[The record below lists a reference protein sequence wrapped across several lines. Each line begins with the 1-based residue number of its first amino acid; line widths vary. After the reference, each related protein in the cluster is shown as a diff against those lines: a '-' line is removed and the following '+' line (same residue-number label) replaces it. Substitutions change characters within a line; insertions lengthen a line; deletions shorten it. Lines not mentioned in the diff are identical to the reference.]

1 MSIVMDALS
10 KLANDNSG
18 SLKLVHEK
26 VVNWHDV
33 VLLLTGIRKRIRI
46 RMRDGRRYNISVS
59 SKYVS
64 VDYSGRELKLLY
76 GTKRERIRA
85 ILTLIGEFLDEA
97 HTDLDVKG
105 RDVVDIGAYIGDTP
119 IYFALKG
126 ARHVYAFEPY
136 PYSYNMA
143 KRNVSVNGL
152 GKKVTMINAG
162 CGSKRGSMT
171 IKKDEGNLAGS
182 AMRESRSGKRVEI
195 LPLSSIVNSYKLNNA
210 ALKIDCEGCEYDIV
224 LKSDKSTLR
233 RFASILIEYHYGY
246 PSLVRKLKD
255 SGFAIRHVEEEHAM
269 KNVNVENQEMHGGTI
284 VATLK

>member
-1 MSIVMDALS
+1 MSIVIDTLS
-10 KLANDNSG
+10 RLANDNSG

-26 VVNWHDV
+26 VVNWHG
-33 VLLLTGIRKRIRI
+33 VLLLLAGVRKSLRI
-46 RMRDGRRYNISVS
+46 RMRDGRRYDISVS
-59 SKYVS
+59 SRYVS

-76 GTKRERIRA
+76 GTKKERIRA

-97 HTDLDVKG
+97 HADLDVKG

-136 PYSYNMA
+136 PYSYDMA
-143 KRNVSVNGL
+143 RRNVSANYL
-152 GKKVTMINAG
+152 NRKVTMINAG
-162 CGSKRGSMT
+162 CGSKKGSIT
-171 IKKDEGNLAGS
+171 IKSDEGNLAGS
-182 AMRESRSGKRVEI
+182 AMRKSESGKRIRI
-195 LPLSSIVNSYKLNNA
+195 LPLSTIVADYKLDNA

-246 PSLVRKLKD
+246 PKLVRKLKD

-269 KNVNVENQEMHGGTI
+269 RNVNVENQEMHGGTI